1 MKSKKISGT
10 SILHIVTR
18 LDRGGSAEI
27 VLELARMLSG
37 DNVSVG
43 IIVGRTVEP
52 QEDLDSFAE
61 RTGIPIYTVPELV
74 REVSPL
80 KDITAFFKIRKLI
93 RRFKPD
99 IVHTHT
105 SKAGIIGRFAARV
118 SGVRF
123 IVHTPHGHIFYG
135 YYSSFRTFFF
145 ILLERIAAKITSKI
159 TVLTE
164 KGLCDHVDK
173 KIGTESLFAVIP
185 SGVDIQRFKE
195 GGSTGVLAETGWKDK
210 KIVGWVG
217 RLVPIKDCLTFIQ
230 AAALIRRR
238 CPDVRFIVAGDGEE
252 REMLKRGAREA
263 GLNDFLVF
271 LGDRTDI
278 PSVMAAMDVFV
289 LSSLNEGFGR
299 VLVEAMAAG
308 TVVISSAVGGTVDVI
323 EDGESGILVPPSEPS
338 RIADAVSKV
347 LENSELNAHLIDGGR
362 ERAKLFDIHITA
374 EKFEDLYEKLLGL

>member
-37 DNVSVG
+37 DNMRVG
-43 IIVGRTVEP
+43 LVVGRTVEP

-61 RTGIPIYTVPELV
+61 RTGITIYTIPELV

-80 KDITAFFKIRKLI
+80 IDITAFFKIRKLI

-105 SKAGIIGRFAARV
+105 SKAGIIGRFAARA
-118 SGVRF
+118 SGVRC

-164 KGLCDHVDK
+164 KGLGDHIDK
-173 KIGTESLFAVIP
+173 KIGTESLFTVIP
-185 SGVDIQRFKE
+185 SGVDIQRFSD
-195 GGSTGVLAETGWKDK
+195 GDSTGVLAETGWRDK
-210 KIVGWVG
+210 KIVGWAG

-238 CPDVRFIVAGDGEE
+238 CPDARFIVAGDGEE
-252 REMLKRGAREA
+252 REMLKDSAREA
-263 GLNDFLVF
+263 GLNDYLVF

-308 TVVISSAVGGTVDVI
+308 AVVISSAVGGTVDVI

-347 LENSELNAHLIDGGR
+347 LENSELKAHLIDGGR
-362 ERAKLFDIHITA
+362 ERAKQFDIHITA